1 MTFELAFSHI
11 ISEFGGRSGGGGGV
25 GFKTSNTVLE
35 NLGNVREKIDKFEN
49 FRAI

>member
-1 MTFELAFSHI
+1 MTFELGCSHI
-11 ISEFGGRSGGGGGV
+11 ISEFGGRSGGGGV